1 MPAPHLPEFRLRA
14 VQLAREGT
22 APVAKIAR
30 DLGISESRPRTWMA
44 QADADENGAGRR
56 LAGAEKRELAELRGR
71 DRLLE
76 QENEIPRRAAACF
89 ARENVFPQ
97 IAFRLAR
104 ELAADGMDAAAAGRA
119 LGVPRSGYYEW
130 KERPVPAL
138 VKRAWW

>member
-1 MPAPHLPEFRLRA
+1 MSVMPAPHLPEFRLRA

-44 QADADENGAGRR
+44 QADADENGAGR
-56 LAGAEKRELAELRGR
+56 
-71 DRLLE
+71 
-76 QENEIPRRAAACF
+76 RRAAACF